1 MARSRKRPGAVTG
14 AGRHSKGFVQP
25 QSRKAKAETDEERA
39 NGAAEEVLGVRGGGG
54 GGAFKAG
61 ACGPRPRPASGPP
74 LRAATPR
81 WAEGKQ

>member
-14 AGRHSKGFVQP
+14 PGRHSKGFVQP
-25 QSRKAKAETDEERA
+25 QSRKAKAETDEEKA
-39 NGAAEEVLGVRGGGG
+39 NGAAEEVLGVR

>member
-25 QSRKAKAETDEERA
+25 QSRKAKAETDEEKA
-39 NGAAEEVLGVRGGGG
+39 NGAAEEVLGVRGGR
-54 GGAFKAG
+54 AFKAG
-61 ACGPRPRPASGPP
+61 TCGPRPRPASGPP